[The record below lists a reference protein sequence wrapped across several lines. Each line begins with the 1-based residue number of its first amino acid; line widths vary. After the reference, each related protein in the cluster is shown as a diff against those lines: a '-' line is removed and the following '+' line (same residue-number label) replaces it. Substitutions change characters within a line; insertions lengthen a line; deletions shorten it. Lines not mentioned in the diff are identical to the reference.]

1 MVTKARFDKLLNPGR
16 IGTMTLPNR
25 VVMAPMGTGYGT
37 RDGFVTERMRNYYEA
52 RARGGAG
59 LIIIEATCVDYPVGV
74 AFTGELSI
82 DHDRY
87 LPGLSELAEA
97 IGRHGA
103 RSAVQLHHSGLMGH
117 SSITGRQPVGPSEC
131 GIRGYETPHVLTTQ
145 EIQRIVVRFGEAAHR
160 AREAG
165 FDGVEIHGAH
175 HYLGAQFLSRAW
187 NSRRDAYGGSL
198 ENRTRF
204 LCEIIKRCKDMAGV
218 DYPVWPRIN
227 GYERGMG
234 KGLTLE
240 DARQIAPILEAAGA
254 DALHISCYGVGRY
267 CFENMPRRPGHFV
280 SAAQALKKDATVP
293 VIAVG
298 RIDPKLGEGILRRG
312 QADFVAIGR
321 ALLADADLL
330 RKAKD
335 GRSEDTTPC
344 ISCWKCM
351 DFGGDGISCATNATL
366 GREKEYALG
375 PAPKAKKVLIV
386 GGGPAGMEAA
396 RVSAL
401 RGHQVTLCE
410 KGERLG
416 GQLLLAERAQPSD
429 RIQLLTHYLKKQ
441 LDKSG
446 VQIELGCDVTPEFI
460 QQMKPDVVVIATGV
474 KTSRPEISGAD
485 RPNAVGVVELLS
497 RRAETGQRVVVMGGE
512 RVGLKAAEYLAEQG
526 KTVTVTRRGPF
537 MGSKLAP
544 TIRRPLIDRLRD
556 LGVSMLT
563 GIDYEEITKQGLEI
577 TDAEGKHQT
586 LKADTVVF
594 ATGAIP
600 DKGLEQ
606 TLVGASPELHL
617 VGDCVSPRDIVTAIS
632 EGFSVGRAL

>member
-1 MVTKARFDKLLNPGR
+1 
-16 IGTMTLPNR
+16 
-25 VVMAPMGTGYGT
+25 MGTGYGT
-37 RDGFVTERMRNYYEA
+37 RDGFVSERMKDYYEA
-52 RARGGAG
+52 RARGGVG
-59 LIIIEATCVDYPVGV
+59 LIIIEATCVDHPVGV

-87 LPGLSELAEA
+87 LAGLAELAET

-117 SSITGRQPVGPSEC
+117 SSITGQQPVGPSEC
-131 GIRGYETPHVLTTQ
+131 GMRGYETPHVLTRR

-187 NSRRDAYGGSL
+187 NSRRDAYGGPL
-198 ENRTRF
+198 VNRTRF
-204 LCEIIKRCKDMAGV
+204 LCEVIERCKEMAGA
-218 DYPVWPRIN
+218 DYPVWTRIN

-240 DARQIAPILEAAGA
+240 DARQIAPILVEAGA
-254 DALHISCYGVGRY
+254 DALHVSCYGIGRY

-312 QADFVAIGR
+312 QADLVAIGR
-321 ALLADADLL
+321 AFLADPDLL
-330 RKAKD
+330 QKARD

-351 DFGGDGISCATNATL
+351 DFGGDGISCTTNATL
-366 GREKEYALG
+366 GREKECALE
-375 PAPKAKKVLIV
+375 PARKAKNVLIV

-401 RGHQVTLCE
+401 RGHRVTLCE
-410 KGERLG
+410 KGDRLG

-429 RIQLLTHYLKKQ
+429 RIQLLTHYLKRQ
-441 LDKSG
+441 LGKHG
-446 VQIELGCDVTPEFI
+446 VQTELGCRVTTEFI

-474 KTSRPEISGAD
+474 KMSEPAIPGVD
-485 RPNAVGVVELLS
+485 RPNVVGVVELLS
-497 RRAETGQRVVVMGGE
+497 RRIDTGRRVVVIGGE
-512 RVGLKAAEYLAEQG
+512 RVGLKAAECLAEKR

-537 MGSKLAP
+537 MASKLAP

-563 GIDYEEITKQGLEI
+563 GVHYEGITERGLAI

-586 LKADTVVF
+586 VETDTVVF
-594 ATGAIP
+594 ATGARP
-600 DKGLEQ
+600 DRELAQ
-606 TLVGASPELHL
+606 ALVGTSPELHL
-617 VGDCVSPRDIVTAIS
+617 VGDCVSPRDIVSAIS
-632 EGFSVGRAL
+632 EGFSVARAI